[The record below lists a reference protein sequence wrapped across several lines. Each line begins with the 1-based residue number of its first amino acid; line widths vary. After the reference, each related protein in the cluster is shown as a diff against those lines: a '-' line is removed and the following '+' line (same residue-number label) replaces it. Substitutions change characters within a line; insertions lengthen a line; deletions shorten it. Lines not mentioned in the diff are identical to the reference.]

1 MLQTITPADMQRVE
15 QSAFAQGVPSIL
27 LMEQAAG
34 HVVNQLCDMLGDYT
48 GKRVL
53 FVAGKGNN
61 GGDAVAAARLFLRR
75 GGEATVWLP
84 LGCKTPDAQK
94 NLAWLKSMEKAYLWE
109 CAVPPVVLRSA
120 GFAAVVDGLF
130 GTGFA
135 GAPDDSAAF
144 AINCINELQLPVL
157 AIDVPSGMNAL
168 TGEIFDDI
176 CVRAARTVTFHR
188 PKVGLYMTRRRA
200 YVRDLVIAP
209 LDLPYE
215 IEDAEQDAASRY
227 LAAEPHDLPALLPP
241 RTRDMHKG
249 ACGRLVIYAG
259 SMGMSG
265 AAAMAGLASLRAG
278 AGLTTVICPREI
290 MPILQTQLPNAM
302 CMDCSRLPERVPLHD
317 AFVFGCGIMEDD
329 DDWQHILSLH
339 DESVPAVWDAGA
351 LNLLSRNPMNIGKN
365 TVLTPHAA
373 EAARLLGTELS
384 VILADPVAAAQAIRE
399 KYNCGVVVLKGA
411 TTVITDG
418 KRVALNV
425 VGTSALAKGGSGD
438 ALAGILG
445 ALLAGGQPLFEAAQG
460 ACLWHGMA
468 GLYAKQKLGV
478 RSVLTGDVADALG
491 ACLKEVEG

>member
-1 MLQTITPADMQRVE
+1 MLHTITPADMQRVE

-27 LMEQAAG
+27 LMEQAAA
-34 HVVNQLCDMLGDYT
+34 HVVDQLCDLLGEYQ
-48 GKRVL
+48 GKHVL
-53 FVAGKGNN
+53 FAAGKGNN
-61 GGDAVAAARLFLRR
+61 GGDAIAAARLFLRR
-75 GGEATVWLP
+75 GGKATVWLP
-84 LGCKTPDAQK
+84 LGCQTPDACA
-94 NLAWLKSMEKAYLWE
+94 NLKYLKSMAAAFVWESPVPKAH
-109 CAVPPVVLRSA
+109 LR
-120 GFAAVVDGLF
+120 GFDAVVDGIF
-130 GTGFA
+130 GTGFQ
-135 GAPDDSAAF
+135 GNPRDDAAF
-144 AINCINELQLPVL
+144 AIETINSMNVPVL
-157 AIDVPSGMNAL
+157 SIDVPSGMNAL

-188 PKVGLYMTRRRA
+188 PKVGLYLTRHRA
-200 YVRDLVIAP
+200 YVRDLVIVP

-215 IEDAEQDAASRY
+215 IDEAETDAASRFEI
-227 LAAEPHDLPALLPP
+227 AQPQDLPHLLPP

-249 ACGRLVIYAG
+249 ACGRVVLYAG

-278 AGLTTVICPREI
+278 AGLATVICPREI

-302 CMDCSRLPERVPLHD
+302 CMDCTDLPDRVPLHD
-317 AFVFGCGIMEDD
+317 AFVFGCGIMEDA

-339 DESVPAVWDAGA
+339 DESIPAVWDAGA

-373 EAARLLGTELS
+373 EAARLLGVELA
-384 VILADPVAAAQAIRE
+384 VILADPVACAKAIVE
-399 KYNCGVVVLKGA
+399 KYNCGVVALKGA

-418 KRVALNV
+418 RRVALNV

-445 ALLAGGQPLFEAAQG
+445 ALLAGGMPLFEAAQG

-468 GLYAKQKLGV
+468 GLHVKKELGV
-478 RSVLTGDVADALG
+478 RSALTGDVADALG
-491 ACLKEVEG
+491 PCLKEIVE